1 MKKGYS
7 LFLCFFVLVCRLS
20 AQNVADSLKSLLPS
34 AKDDTNKVN
43 VLIQLADEYRSSNI
57 NQSLEYSLQS
67 LNLSDQLKFDRG
79 LVTSNNSIG
88 IAYYFMG
95 NYPKALTH
103 YIAATKILAKTGN
116 KKKLSAIN
124 NNIAAVYLELK
135 QYGEA
140 ESYFNKCLNI
150 AEGMNDSVSM
160 ADAYNNIA
168 AIYQDL
174 QKYDIALT
182 YNLKALRIREAIN
195 AVDDLPSTLS
205 NLGVVFLNMQDLNH
219 SDEYFTRA
227 LHLYKQNADSMGM
240 ALAYA
245 NLGDVNVDKKEFDKS
260 FSYYDSSIVISK
272 KNKYL
277 DYLSYNYERL
287 AIVYSKTK
295 DYEKALEYH
304 VLYMNV
310 KDSIFNK
317 ENADQLTEM
326 QTKYET
332 EKKEKLII
340 ESKAE
345 SEKQATV
352 KNAFIVGFALMVL
365 LAFFIFRGYRNKQ
378 KSNVIITQQKQEVEK
393 QKDIIELKSKEVVDS
408 INYAKRIQE
417 AILPPQDI
425 IKQHLPESFV
435 LYMPKDIVSGD
446 FYWVEPWG
454 SKVLF
459 AAVDCTGHGVPG
471 ALMSIVGFNLLGK
484 AVNELGLSRPALIL
498 NSLSKGIG
506 KTLRQTGGDSE
517 VKDGMDIALCSLD
530 KNKNVLEYA
539 GAFNPLYII
548 REGKLLETTAD
559 KNPIGTYMDG
569 ELKNY
574 TNHEIQLQKGD
585 IVYLFTDGYA
595 DQFGGDKGKKFKY
608 KALQQLL
615 LSLEGKS
622 MGEQKNTLQ
631 TTIEKWQ
638 GNLEQVDDILI
649 MGVRV

>member
-1 MKKGYS
+1 MVS
-7 LFLCFFVLVCRLS
+7 LS

-34 AKDDTNKVN
+34 AKEDTNKVN
-43 VLIQLADEYRSSNI
+43 VLIALADEYRSSNI

-67 LNLSDQLKFDRG
+67 LNLSDRLKFDRG

-95 NYPKALTH
+95 NYPKALSH
-103 YIAATKILAKTGN
+103 YIAATKILEKTGN
-116 KKKLSAIN
+116 KKKLSSIN

-140 ESYFNKCLNI
+140 ESFFNKCLKI
-150 AEGMNDSVSM
+150 AEEMNDSISM

-174 QKYDIALT
+174 EKYDIALT
-182 YNLKALRIREAIN
+182 YNLKALRIREALN
-195 AVDDLPSTLS
+195 AMDDLPSTLS

-227 LHLYKQNADSMGM
+227 LKLYKMNADSMGM

-245 NLGDVNVDKKEFDKS
+245 NLGDVNSDKEEFNKA
-260 FSYYDSSIVISK
+260 FAYYDSSITISK

-304 VLYMNV
+304 VLFMNV

-332 EKKEKLII
+332 EKKEKEII

-378 KSNVIITQQKQEVEK
+378 KSNVIITQQKQEVER
-393 QKDIIELKSKEVVDS
+393 QKDIVELKSKEVVDS

-417 AILPPQDI
+417 AILPPQNI

-446 FYWVEPWG
+446 FYWMEPWG

-471 ALMSIVGFNLLGK
+471 ALMSIVGYNLLGK

-530 KNKNVLEYA
+530 KRTNVLEYA

-548 REGKLLETTAD
+548 RNGKILETTAD
-559 KNPIGTYMDG
+559 KNPIGTFMDG

-585 IVYLFTDGYA
+585 TVYLFTDGYA

-615 LSLEGKS
+615 LSIEGKA
-622 MGEQKNTLQ
+622 MEEQKNILES
-631 TTIEKWQ
+631 TIKNWQ

-649 MGVRV
+649 FGVRI